1 MRRLEKASFVLGL
14 LMLAWLIVRI
24 GPERVGR
31 NLADLGWGFAL
42 LFVLQAI
49 PYLLLTISWRLM
61 LPPGHGVP
69 LTVLWRMLVSCEAI
83 NAVSPVAVVGGE
95 LMRVS
100 LLSRRVP
107 AEDAVSSVTLAAM
120 TQFCAQILFVLS
132 GVPIALGF
140 LPAGALHEGLVVIA
154 EILAALFGALLFLG
168 FSPAAHRWFAGAAD
182 RSSVVRAI
190 ARRIPP
196 AWSEAIPRS
205 ASALRERPVRFAM
218 SVGASLLYWQ
228 MGALE
233 TYLILRFLHAPV
245 AAAWAYGIE
254 ALAVVIET
262 LLFFVPAK
270 MGTQEGGKT
279 LIFLVAGLDPAK
291 GLALGLIR
299 RIRELAWAAVGLG
312 LLGAM
317 PRGEPLLS
325 PDEDQGARAAQAARL
340 T

>member
-14 LMLAWLIVRI
+14 LMLSWLIREI
-24 GPERVGR
+24 GPARVGR

-42 LFVLQAI
+42 LFVLQAV
-49 PYLLLTISWRLM
+49 PYLFLTISWRLM

-154 EILAALFGALLFLG
+154 EILAALLVALLFLG

-205 ASALRERPVRFAM
+205 ASALRERPGRFAM
-218 SVGASLLYWQ
+218 SIGASLLYWQ

-233 TYLILRFLHAPV
+233 TYLILRLPPCSGRRRVGVRHR
-245 AAAWAYGIE
+245 GSR
-254 ALAVVIET
+254 
-262 LLFFVPAK
+262 
-270 MGTQEGGKT
+270 GRHR
-279 LIFLVAGLDPAK
+279 DPALLRA
-291 GLALGLIR
+291 GEDGDAGRREDADLPGRRTRPREGPGPRAHPPNSRARLGR
-299 RIRELAWAAVGLG
+299 RRP
-312 LLGAM
+312 GA
-317 PRGEPLLS
+317 PGCDAE
-325 PDEDQGARAAQAARL
+325 GRAASL
-340 T
+340 SG

>member
-1 MRRLEKASFVLGL
+1 VRRLERISFVAGL
-14 LMLAWLIVRI
+14 LMLGWLIVRI

-31 NLADLGWGFAL
+31 NLAGLGWGFAL
-42 LFVLQAI
+42 LFVLQSI
-49 PYLLLTISWRLM
+49 PYLLLTISWRLV

-69 LTVLWRMLVSCEAI
+69 LAAMLRMLVSCEAI
-83 NAVSPVAVVGGE
+83 NVVSPVAVVGGE

-107 AEDAVSSVTLAAM
+107 VEDAVPSVTLAAM

-132 GVPIALGF
+132 GIPIALWLVPG
-140 LPAGALHEGLVVIA
+140 GALRTGLIVIS
-154 EILAALFGALLFLG
+154 EVLAALLGVLLFLG
-168 FSPAAHRWFAGAAD
+168 FSSAGHRWLATAAD
-182 RSSVVRAI
+182 RSSGVRAI
-190 ARRIPP
+190 ARRVPP
-196 AWSEAIPRS
+196 AWSDAIPRS
-205 ASALRERPVRFAM
+205 LRALRERPGRFAM

-245 AAAWAYGIE
+245 DAARAYGIE

-262 LLFFVPAK
+262 MLFFVPAK

-299 RIRELAWAAVGLG
+299 RLRELAWAAAGLG
-312 LLGAM
+312 LLGAT
-317 PRGEPLLS
+317 PRREVFLS
-325 PDEDQGARAAQAARL
+325 PDDARAAHAARL